1 MGQRRRSLWLD
12 DAGRL
17 IRITNL
23 KTAEKSAVFFAIK
36 EKISDSSRK
45 SAEDAELFRK
55 GALQSLL
62 LPEVGNSLRNMKKE
76 KRKV

>member
-23 KTAEKSAVFFAIK
+23 ENGREICRFFAIK